1 MTLFKQYI
9 LWKLAHCNTKK
20 PEAAS
25 LNLFDKG
32 NLITHRTYHTT
43 NVQSTETGVSF
54 QTSESCAT
62 TTYAQCVL
70 TIGNAADFKGKT
82 LVFSSPSYGGTS
94 ATKISVMKSLTAVQ
108 NGSNWSKVGDVYY
121 SQITVEDKE
130 YTDEKICIM
139 LYAYGKGANELI
151 LYDEIMVNEGGE
163 VLPYEPYKK

>member
-9 LWKLAHCNTKK
+9 LWKLAHCKK
-20 PEAAS
+20 NPEAIS
-25 LNLFDKG
+25 LNLFNKD
-32 NLITHRTYHTT
+32 NLITHRLYQST

-54 QTSESCAT
+54 NTSATCTT

-94 ATKISVMKSLTAVQ
+94 ATKISVMKSTTAVQ
-108 NGSNWSKVGDVYY
+108 NGSNWTKSGDVYY

-151 LYDEIMVNEGGE
+151 LYDEIMLNEGSE